1 MRVIAGKARRTIL
14 TTIEGTS
21 TRPTTDRIKETLFN
35 MINSDLYDCC
45 FLDAF
50 AGSGGIG
57 IEAVSRGARKAYFIE
72 NNKEAVKCIKNNI
85 NKTNFDKECVVL
97 EQDVLVAIDVLE
109 RKKEVFDIIFMDPPY
124 NMELEKLVLNKL
136 SNSFLIHEDS
146 LIIVEASKETKMDYL
161 DEYGFEIIKK
171 KDYKTNYHV
180 FLMKKKENLVW
191 K

>member
-85 NKTNFDKECVVL
+85 NKTHFDKECVVL

-180 FLMKKKENLVW
+180 FLMKKKENLV
-191 K
+191 